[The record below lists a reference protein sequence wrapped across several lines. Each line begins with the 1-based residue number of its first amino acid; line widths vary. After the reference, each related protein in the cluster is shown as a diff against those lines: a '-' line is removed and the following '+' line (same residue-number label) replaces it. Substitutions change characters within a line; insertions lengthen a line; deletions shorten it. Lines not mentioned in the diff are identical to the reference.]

1 MGGHHASLAPS
12 GGVVENGAVGLTPSA
27 ENAAEIAAMAVPVVE
42 ENYGVMLDYGVASL
56 AQLDT
61 IIDDLRRD
69 QRFEALQP
77 LLFSLG
83 CYVGEVLVRHAGG
96 RWRTHRGARHGEGGE
111 LPGRD
116 RDAGRPRL
124 QSGGPGVQAVPEG
137 ARGEP
142 RRVLPG
148 DDGAPTRTG
157 A

>member
-1 MGGHHASLAPS
+1 
-12 GGVVENGAVGLTPSA
+12 VVENGAVGLTPSA

-96 RWRTHRGARHGEGGE
+96 RWRSTEELGMGKVASSPVAIEMPDGRGCNPVGRVYKRFQKGREDGLAAFYQAMTGES
-111 LPGRD
+111 P
-116 RDAGRPRL
+116 AGP
-124 QSGGPGVQAVPEG
+124 
-137 ARGEP
+137 
-142 RRVLPG
+142 
-148 DDGAPTRTG
+148 
-157 A
+157 